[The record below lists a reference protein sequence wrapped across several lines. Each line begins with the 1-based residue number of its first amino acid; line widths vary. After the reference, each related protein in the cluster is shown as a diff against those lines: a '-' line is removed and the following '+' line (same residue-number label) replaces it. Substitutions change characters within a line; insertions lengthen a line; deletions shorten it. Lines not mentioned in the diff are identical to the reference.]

1 MDLSLSLAYLSGIG
15 PIIAKRLQKL
25 NLITVYDLIHH
36 YPFRYNDFSKKI
48 SISEIKIG
56 DRVTV
61 SGEIWQIKNAY
72 TRYGKVITKA
82 IINDGSASLELSW
95 FNQPYLTKT
104 LKPGDKLH
112 VAGVVSKFAGKLT
125 IIAPDWE
132 KQEHSIH
139 TGAFVPVYPETAGV
153 SSKWLRN
160 KINQLLPGAISSIT
174 DFLPE
179 DVRNGMLPLNDAL
192 QKIHFPPSLE
202 EADKARERLGFD
214 ELFLISLATQQIR
227 LNWQKK
233 TLIKKWQV
241 AKFDLQPFIDSLPF
255 KLTAAQDKVIAAIC
269 QDLQKDLPMN
279 RLLQGEVGSGKT
291 VVAAAAMYISKL
303 NGFQSLLM
311 APTEILAWQHFDTLQ
326 KILEPLGLTVGLYT
340 GSRKFTKG
348 KVERVKGKGKKLHP
362 SSLTLNPNVIVGT
375 HALLS
380 DKLKAEKVGL
390 VVIDEQHRFGVEQR
404 TLLRQKGSAPHFL
417 TMTATP
423 IPRTIALTV
432 YGDLDMSVIDE
443 LPKGRIK
450 VKTYLVPEH
459 KREDAYKFIA
469 KKVKIGD
476 QVFIITPLIDESES
490 NLSIKAATVEYK
502 KLKQIFSDLII
513 GLLHGKMKSK
523 DKDDVVKALRAQA
536 IDILVSTSVVEVGM
550 DIPNA
555 TIMVIEGAQRFGLA
569 QLHQLRGRVGRGTK
583 PSFCLLFTDTDAP
596 DEINRIKHLEKVY
609 DGLKLSE
616 LDLKI
621 RGAGTIF
628 ATSQHGRFDLKIARL
643 TNLQLVEKARGAAA
657 KILAEDPS
665 LDKYVVLRAQLAL
678 VAKDVAPD

>member
-1 MDLSLSLAYLSGIG
+1 MDLNLKLAHLRGIG
-15 PIIAKRLQKL
+15 PSFAKRIQKL
-25 NLITVYDLIHH
+25 NLVTVYDLIHH
-36 YPFRYNDFSKKI
+36 YPFRYNDFSKKTLI
-48 SISEIKIG
+48 SGVKIG
-56 DRVTV
+56 DRITI

-82 IINDGSASLELSW
+82 IINDGSASIDLTW

-104 LKPGDKLH
+104 LKVGDALH
-112 VAGVVSKFAGKLT
+112 VAGTVAKFGSKLT

-132 KQEHSIH
+132 KQEHYIH
-139 TGAFVPVYPETAGV
+139 TGTFVPVYPETAGV

-160 KINQLLPGAISSIT
+160 KISQLLPEATSSIT

-179 DVRNGMLPLNDAL
+179 NIRDGMLPLNDAL

-202 EADKARERLGFD
+202 EAGKARERLGFD
-214 ELFLISLATQQIR
+214 ELFLISLATQQTR

-255 KLTAAQDKVIAAIC
+255 KLTGAQDKVIDAIC
-269 QDLQKDLPMN
+269 KDLQKDLPMN

-291 VVAAAAMYISKL
+291 VVAAAAMYLAHL

-311 APTEILAWQHFDTLQ
+311 APTEILAWQHFDTLK
-326 KILEPLGLTVGLYT
+326 KILEPSGLTIGLYT

-348 KVERVKGKGKKLHP
+348 KLESGTG
-362 SSLTLNPNVIVGT
+362 NPDVIVGT

-380 DKLKAEKVGL
+380 DKLNPQKVGL
-390 VVIDEQHRFGVEQR
+390 LVIDEQHRFGVEQR
-404 TLLRQKGSAPHFL
+404 TLLRQKGSPRGEAGSAPHFL

-423 IPRTIALTV
+423 IPRTVALTM

-443 LPKGRIK
+443 MPKGRIK

-459 KREDAYKFIA
+459 KREDAYKFIE
-469 KKVKIGD
+469 KKVRVGD

-490 NLSIKAATVEYK
+490 NLSIKAATVEYE
-502 KLKQIFSDLII
+502 KLKSTFADLRL
-513 GLLHGKMKSK
+513 GLLHGRMKSK
-523 DKDDVVKALRAQA
+523 DKDDVIKAFRAQT

-555 TIMVIEGAQRFGLA
+555 TIMIIEGAQRFGLA

-583 PSFCLLFTDTDAP
+583 PSFCLLFTDPGAA
-596 DEINRIKHLEKVY
+596 DEISRIKHLEKVY
-609 DGLKLSE
+609 DGLKLAE

-628 ATSQHGRFDLKIARL
+628 ATLQHGRFDLKIARL
-643 TNLQLVEKARGAAA
+643 TNLQLVERTKASAS

-665 LDKYVVLRAQLAL
+665 LDKYVALRAQLAL
-678 VAKDVAPD
+678 LSGVTQEVAPD